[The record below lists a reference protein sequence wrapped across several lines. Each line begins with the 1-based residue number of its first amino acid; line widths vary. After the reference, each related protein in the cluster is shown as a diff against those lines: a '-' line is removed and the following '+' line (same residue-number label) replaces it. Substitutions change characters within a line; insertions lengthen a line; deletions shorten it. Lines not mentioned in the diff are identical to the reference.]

1 MNLTLSYR
9 NVEKTGAVEELVQ
22 RHLNKLSKLL
32 KTYKPELIHLHG
44 TFDRNSH
51 KSEYYLSLNLGLPSG
66 QIHCTGQG
74 QDLPVAV
81 RNAFA
86 ELRRQFKKHM
96 EKLRGDYEWKRKRG
110 SRLEVLRAD

>member
-9 NVEKTGAVEELVQ
+9 NVEKSAAIEELVD

-32 KTYKPELIHLHG
+32 KTYAPELVHLHG
-44 TFDRNSH
+44 TFDKNPH
-51 KSEYYLSLNLGLPSG
+51 KPEYYLSLNLALPSG
-66 QIHCTGQG
+66 QIHCTGEG
-74 QDLPVAV
+74 SSLPVAV

-96 EKLRGDYEWKRKRG
+96 EKLRGDYEWKRKRT
-110 SRLEVLRAD
+110 SRLPAFQTD

>member
-9 NVEKTGAVEELVQ
+9 NVEKSLAIEALVQ
-22 RHLNKLSKLL
+22 RHLSKLNKLLRS
-32 KTYKPELIHLHG
+32 YAPELVHLHG

-51 KSEYYLSLNLGLPSG
+51 KPEYYLSLNLALPSG

-74 QDLPVAV
+74 PDLPFTV
-81 RNAFA
+81 RKAFV
-86 ELRRQFKKHM
+86 ELRQQFKKHM

-110 SRLEVLRAD
+110 SRLVPLRAE